1 MSSDAI
7 LDLTAAVVVFGS
19 ALVVARW
26 EAISTRIRKALGR
39 PKDVTVSSKSM

>member
-19 ALVVARW
+19 ALVVAKW
-26 EAISTRIRKALGR
+26 EAISRMIRKALGR
-39 PKDVTVSSKSM
+39 PKESTISRKSV